1 MPASRLAR
9 TLHQRQQPHQQE
21 ALDADADQLGHQVV
35 VERSRRF
42 ERDQVNPQAAAG
54 QRQQQHQR
62 DQEEPAHADASV
74 SLSSANARITR
85 AILSAS
91 SPLKSNGRL
100 ARYTTWSSR
109 IGTGTTLLG
118 FSVASSVTCS
128 AARCSGVTGSPRLNA
143 RAFSRR
149 ARLKLSGCAS
159 QPRYS
164 SSAAE
169 TRWPYISSVSDRMLE
184 PSSLWNRE
192 TRSSTSMRRISSRSS
207 SVSSPA
213 SCSSA
218 LRRERAVA
226 GLIKPSM
233 PACLSKFSRASAV
246 YDSFEVI
253 KKPTCVFVLG
263 FPALGRYCHRMIGQ
277 YGQNIKPIGI

>member
-74 SLSSANARITR
+74 SLSSANARTTR

-91 SPLKSNGRL
+91 SPLKPNGRL

-118 FSVASSVTCS
+118 FSVASSVTFS
-128 AARCSGVTGSPRLNA
+128 AARCSGVTGSPRLKA

-149 ARLKLSGCAS
+149 ARVKLSGFSS

-164 SSAAE
+164 SSADDNRWAE
-169 TRWPYISSVSDRMLE
+169 ICSVSDRMLDA
-184 PSSLWNRE
+184 PSLWTRV
-192 TRSSTSMRRISSRSS
+192 TRSSTLVRRMAGRSS
-207 SVSSPA
+207 SVS
-213 SCSSA
+213 
-218 LRRERAVA
+218 
-226 GLIKPSM
+226 
-233 PACLSKFSRASAV
+233 
-246 YDSFEVI
+246 
-253 KKPTCVFVLG
+253 
-263 FPALGRYCHRMIGQ
+263 
-277 YGQNIKPIGI
+277 

>member
-118 FSVASSVTCS
+118 FSIA
-128 AARCSGVTGSPRLNA
+128 SGVRLSLRLNE
-143 RAFSRR
+143 RRRSRR
-149 ARLKLSGCAS
+149 ARVNVSGFSS

-164 SSAAE
+164 SSADA
-169 TRWPYISSVSDRMLE
+169 TRWP
-184 PSSLWNRE
+184 
-192 TRSSTSMRRISSRSS
+192 
-207 SVSSPA
+207 
-213 SCSSA
+213 
-218 LRRERAVA
+218 
-226 GLIKPSM
+226 
-233 PACLSKFSRASAV
+233 
-246 YDSFEVI
+246 
-253 KKPTCVFVLG
+253 
-263 FPALGRYCHRMIGQ
+263 
-277 YGQNIKPIGI
+277 